1 MWSAESTG
9 KYEVSLQVFFTEI
22 QHGCTNYCLK
32 RALGVLRFRLRE
44 MCVELLGITYYT

>member
-22 QHGCTNYCLK
+22 QHGCTNYRK

-44 MCVELLGITYYT
+44 MCVELLRITYYT